1 MSLRVIIVD
10 DHPVVREGL
19 ALVLRDAPDISIV
32 GAATT
37 AREAVVVA
45 KETQPDIILLDLRLP
60 DRLGVDVI
68 GQLRAVAPG
77 TKVVLFTAHAE
88 HAGVRTAIEIG
99 LDGCLLKDAAGADL
113 AQGLRLVASGKK
125 VLDHRIT
132 QTPTSQLRDRLRSVG
147 LSHREYEVLRLVAL
161 GNTNAEIARN
171 LGLTPNTVKSY
182 LQSAMEKLGVRNR
195 VEAIARAHEANL
207 L

>member
-1 MSLRVIIVD
+1 MSLRIVIVD

-19 ALVLRDAPDISIV
+19 ALVLREDPDFSIV
-32 GAATT
+32 GSATT

-45 KETQPDIILLDLRLP
+45 RETRPDIILLDLRLP

-68 GQLRAVAPG
+68 SEIRAVAPG
-77 TKVVLFTAHAE
+77 TKVVLFTAHADHE
-88 HAGVRTAIEIG
+88 GVRTAIEVG

-125 VLDHRIT
+125 VLDHRIS
-132 QTPTSQLRDRLRSVG
+132 QTPTAQLRDRLRSVG

-171 LGLTPNTVKSY
+171 LGLTSNTVKSY

-195 VEAIARAHEANL
+195 VEAIARAHEARL